1 MNIAITKADG
11 IEVLAVIN
19 LSLMASYGYKKY
31 EPIINSRGFKI
42 ISSSGMEGQEIYN
55 LGYKKGTGIM
65 DFGTIIFASNNA
77 QSILK
82 NAFSDYDF
90 VLTKISS
97 GSEPIPEESNPNPK
111 QDTLPENEEK
121 PESPEKTEKNEIQEE
136 SDSELDEIRQ
146 KIVDQARQY
155 IGSTDWT
162 KRKKRTSFD
171 GEVTFRKKEP
181 KCNLFVY
188 EVLKQI
194 GIDTGL
200 PNNYGVIFK
209 EKRPYRCKQWYAEEV
224 PNFKCI
230 GIGKEAL
237 KQSKPGDIITQGK
250 HIGIITGF
258 RKTISASS
266 RSDENKVVE
275 SEFGWRE
282 DEQDIVK
289 VFRYMGEGYSSK
301 EAEDEKNNPGN
312 KNKKKKI

>member
-1 MNIAITKADG
+1 MHK
-11 IEVLAVIN
+11 V
-19 LSLMASYGYKKY
+19 
-31 EPIINSRGFKI
+31 F
-42 ISSSGMEGQEIYN
+42 
-55 LGYKKGTGIM
+55 
-65 DFGTIIFASNNA
+65 
-77 QSILK
+77 LK
-82 NAFSDYDF
+82 STFSDYDF

-97 GSEPIPEESNPNPK
+97 GNEPLHEENNPK
-111 QDTLPENEEK
+111 PKPETLPENEEK
-121 PESPEKTEKNEIQEE
+121 PESPEKPEENEIQEE

-146 KIVDQARQY
+146 KIVEQARQCVD
-155 IGSTDWT
+155 SADWT
-162 KRKKRTSFD
+162 KERERTSFD

-200 PNNYGVIFK
+200 PNSYGYIFR
-209 EKRPYRCKQWYAEEV
+209 EKRPYRCKQWYAGEV

-250 HIGIITGF
+250 HIGIISGF

-282 DEQDIVK
+282 DEQGIVK

-301 EAEDEKNNPGN
+301 EADEEINNPGN
-312 KNKKKKI
+312 KNKKKKVK